1 MTMPKDAFAT
11 PGPVPERS
19 LEDVTAHLLASI
31 VDGSFDAIISKDLN
45 SIIRSWNAAAE
56 RMFGYKAEEA
66 IGKPV
71 TMLIPEHLQS
81 EEADIIARIKQG
93 ERVESFETVRARK
106 DGSIFNVS
114 LTISP
119 VRNAEGIIVGASK
132 IARDITQTKE
142 AERRIRLL
150 LREVNHRVKNQFA
163 VILSIMRETSNRAL
177 TPELFERQL
186 RDRILALARS
196 HDLMV
201 NSEWAGASL
210 LELIH
215 HQLGVFGHEQRVTI
229 SGPLVTINS
238 NAVQHLGMAMH
249 ELGTNSAKYGA
260 LSDGQGQIAIRW
272 NISGETRG
280 PGMLEVV
287 WEEQLTQ
294 PVIAPPD
301 SAPRR
306 GFGSVVLE
314 RVVPIALGGTARLDR
329 TPHSVRWSVEAPLNA
344 MTQAD

>member
-1 MTMPKDAFAT
+1 MTTPKEGSTTRRQT
-11 PGPVPERS
+11 PARSPE
-19 LEDVTAHLLASI
+19 DITAHLLASI
-31 VDGSFDAIISKDLN
+31 VDGSFDAIVSKDLN
-45 SIIRSWNAAAE
+45 SIIRTWNAAAE
-56 RMFGYKAEEA
+56 RMFGYTAEEA
-66 IGKPV
+66 IGKSV

-81 EEADIIARIKQG
+81 EEADIIARIKQS
-93 ERVESFETVRARK
+93 ERVESFETVRVRK
-106 DGSIFNVS
+106 DGTTFNVS

-119 VRNAEGIIVGASK
+119 VKNAEGIIVGASK

-163 VILSIMRETSNRAL
+163 VILSIIRETSNRSL
-177 TPELFERQL
+177 SPELFERQL

-196 HDLMV
+196 HDLLV

-249 ELGTNSAKYGA
+249 ELGTNSVKYGA
-260 LSDGQGQIAIRW
+260 LSNGLGQIAIRW
-272 NISGETRG
+272 SITEEPAGSGT
-280 PGMLEVV
+280 LQVI
-287 WEEQLTQ
+287 WEEQLTR
-294 PVIAPPD
+294 PVEDPPG

-314 RVVPIALGGTARLDR
+314 RVVPIALGGTAKLER
-329 TPHSVRWSVEAPLNA
+329 TPRSVRWSVEAPLDA